1 MSPPL
6 AVAGREYCRGAL
18 AHGLGS
24 QRRQPAGLGVDAKGG
39 QTAGR
44 GTSSEEETAVRIECK
59 GARNR
64 FGRRMAG
71 GCDMSGNG
79 IHCKL
84 GNAVTAA
91 IADIEALTL
100 WGQLDWRAGG
110 PGG

>member
-1 MSPPL
+1 MLRFPYCPPFS
-6 AVAGREYCRGAL
+6 AVTRDQYCRRAL

-24 QRRQPAGLGVDAKGG
+24 QRRQPAGLVAAIGG

-71 GCDMSGNG
+71 RCEMSGNG
-79 IHCKL
+79 IDRKPCD
-84 GNAVTAA
+84 GVMAA
-91 IADIEALTL
+91 IADIEEL
-100 WGQLDWRAGG
+100 
-110 PGG
+110 P

>member
-6 AVAGREYCRGAL
+6 AVAGRQYCRGAL

-24 QRRQPAGLGVDAKGG
+24 QRRHAGLGVDAKGG

-71 GCDMSGNG
+71 GCEMSGNG
-79 IHCKL
+79 IDRKPCD
-84 GNAVTAA
+84 GVMAA
-91 IADIEALTL
+91 IADIEEL
-100 WGQLDWRAGG
+100 
-110 PGG
+110 P

>member
-6 AVAGREYCRGAL
+6 AVAGRQYCRRAL

-44 GTSSEEETAVRIECK
+44 GTSSEQETAVRIECK

-71 GCDMSGNG
+71 GRQMPSSG
-79 IHCKL
+79 IHRKP
-84 GNAVTAA
+84 GKAVMAA
-91 IADIEALTL
+91 IADIEEL
-100 WGQLDWRAGG
+100 
-110 PGG
+110 P

>member
-6 AVAGREYCRGAL
+6 AVAGRQYCRGAL

-44 GTSSEEETAVRIECK
+44 GTSSEEETAVGIECK

-64 FGRRMAG
+64 LGRRMAG
-71 GCDMSGNG
+71 GCEMSGNG
-79 IHCKL
+79 IDRKP
-84 GNAVTAA
+84 GDGVMAA
-91 IADIEALTL
+91 IADMRNCPKGVRWICEQVL
-100 WGQLDWRAGG
+100 R
-110 PGG
+110 

>member
-6 AVAGREYCRGAL
+6 AVAGRQYCRGAL

-71 GCDMSGNG
+71 GCEMSGNSIDRKPCDG
-79 IHCKL
+79 
-84 GNAVTAA
+84 VMAA
-91 IADIEALTL
+91 ISDIEEL
-100 WGQLDWRAGG
+100 
-110 PGG
+110 P